1 MVKASVDIFGKIQD
15 IYIEE
20 YTLENKNKMKVSFLS
35 IGGTNNKIII
45 PDKNGKLIDV
55 SLQYQ
60 DVFYIADINHGY
72 LGAIISRNCNRIKD
86 GIAQISGV
94 EYKLYKNNGYNN
106 LHSGPDAFCKKDIE
120 GKIEENGNSASVIF
134 NYHFVNGEQGFPGN
148 MDFSV
153 KYTLDDDNNLY
164 IHYEAISDK
173 DSIFNP
179 TSHIYF
185 NLSGQDTNDLSKH
198 SIMIN
203 AKKYCEVNEDFI
215 PKSINEV
222 ENTVFDF
229 RNEKNILDSLNEGL
243 ANNSQV
249 KLCKGFDHCYIIDK
263 DSYRYNNMNL
273 VAKAHASDT
282 NIMMEVYSDSTA
294 VQFYTANFISGGD
307 YGKTGKKYV
316 DHGSFCL
323 ETEYVPNAI
332 NDNRFDSPLI
342 KAGVKKE
349 FTTILKFSAK

>member
-35 IGGTNNKIII
+35 IGGTNNKIIV

-55 SLQYQ
+55 SLQYGN
-60 DVFYIADINHGY
+60 VIYIAENNHGF
-72 LGAIISRNCNRIKD
+72 LGAVISRNCNRIED
-86 GIAQISGV
+86 GIAKINGV
-94 EYKLYKNNGYNN
+94 DYKLDKNDGTNN
-106 LHSGPDAFCKKDIE
+106 LHSGPNVFNKIDIQGE
-120 GKIEENGNSASVIF
+120 IEKNGDTASVIF
-134 NYHFVNGEQGFPGN
+134 KYHFENGEQGFPGN

-185 NLSGQDTNDLSKH
+185 NLSGHDTNDLSKH

-203 AKKYCEVNEDFI
+203 AKKYCELKDNLI
-215 PKSINEV
+215 PKEEKDVIN
-222 ENTVFDF
+222 TIFDF
-229 RNEKNILDSLNEGL
+229 NKEKNILDTLKDGL
-243 ANNSQV
+243 KNDDQV
-249 KLCKGFDHCYIIDK
+249 KLCKGFDHCFIIDK
-263 DSYRYNNMNL
+263 NSYKYKNMNF
-273 VAKAHASDT
+273 VARAHAIDT
-282 NIMMEVYSDSTA
+282 NITMEVYSDSTA

-307 YGKTGKKYV
+307 YGKSGKKYEN
-316 DHGSFCL
+316 HGSFCL

-349 FTTILKFSAK
+349 FTTILKFSA

>member
-1 MVKASVDIFGKIQD
+1 MAKANVDIFGKIQD
-15 IYIEE
+15 IFIDEYI
-20 YTLENKNKMKVSFLS
+20 LENKNKMKASFLS
-35 IGGTNNKIII
+35 IGGTNNKIIV

-55 SLQYQ
+55 SLQYSNA
-60 DVFYIADINHGY
+60 FYIAEYNHGY
-72 LGAIISRNCNRIKD
+72 LGAIISRNCSRIED
-86 GIAQISGV
+86 GIAKISGV
-94 EYKLYKNNGYNN
+94 EYKLDKNDGNNN
-106 LHSGPDAFCKKDIE
+106 LHSGIDIFSKKDIE
-120 GKIEENGNSASVIF
+120 GIIEENGQSASVIF
-134 NYHFVNGEQGFPGN
+134 KYHFKNGEQGFPGN

-185 NLSGQDTNDLSKH
+185 NLSGHDKNDLSNH

-203 AKKYCEVNEDFI
+203 AKKYCELKENLI
-215 PKSINEV
+215 PKCEKEVIN
-222 ENTVFDF
+222 TIFDF
-229 RNEKNILDSLNEGL
+229 NKEKNILDSLNEGL
-243 ANNSQV
+243 KNDEQV
-249 KLCKGFDHCYIIDK
+249 KLCKGFDHCFIINK
-263 DSYRYNNMNL
+263 DSNKYKNMNL
-273 VAKAHASDT
+273 VAKAHSSDT
-282 NIMMEVYSDSTA
+282 NITMEVYSDSPA

-307 YGKTGKKYV
+307 YGKNGKKYV

-332 NDNRFDSPLI
+332 NDDRFDSPLI

-349 FTTILKFSAK
+349 FTTILKFSA